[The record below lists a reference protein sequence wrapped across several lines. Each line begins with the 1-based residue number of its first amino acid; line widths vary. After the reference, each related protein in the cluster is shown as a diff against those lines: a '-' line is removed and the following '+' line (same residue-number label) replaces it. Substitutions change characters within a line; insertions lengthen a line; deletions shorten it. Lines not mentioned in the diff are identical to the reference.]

1 MTDTGKQQR
10 QAESAGHNPVVAAGR
25 VPPRPA
31 PGSQPAGRNPQ
42 GQRAPQG
49 QPPRKP
55 GASGDD
61 DEERV
66 LDIDDE
72 EE

>member
-10 QAESAGHNPVVAAGR
+10 KAEAERMMAAGR
-25 VPPRPA
+25 VPRGPA

-42 GQRAPQG
+42 GPRAPQG
-49 QPPRKP
+49 QQKKP
-55 GASGDD
+55 GASGD

>member
-10 QAESAGHNPVVAAGR
+10 KTEAAGHNPVAAGR
-25 VPPRPA
+25 VPRGPA

-42 GQRAPQG
+42 GQRAPQAPG
-49 QPPRKP
+49 QPKP

-66 LDIDDE
+66 LDLDDE

>member
-10 QAESAGHNPVVAAGR
+10 KPEAAGHHPMAAGR
-25 VPPRPA
+25 VPRGPA

-42 GQRAPQG
+42 GPRAPQG
-49 QPPRKP
+49 GQRKP
-55 GASGDD
+55 AAGDD

>member
-10 QAESAGHNPVVAAGR
+10 KAEAERMMAAGR
-25 VPPRPA
+25 VPRGPA

-42 GQRAPQG
+42 APRAPQA
-49 QPPRKP
+49 PPKP
-55 GASGDD
+55 GASGD

>member
-10 QAESAGHNPVVAAGR
+10 QAESAGHNPVAAGR
-25 VPPRPA
+25 VPRGPA

-49 QPPRKP
+49 QAPRKP

>member
-10 QAESAGHNPVVAAGR
+10 KAEAERMMAAGR
-25 VPPRPA
+25 VPRGPA

-49 QPPRKP
+49 QPKP

>member
-1 MTDTGKQQR
+1 MTDTGKQQ
-10 QAESAGHNPVVAAGR
+10 QKPEAAGHHPMAAGR
-25 VPPRPA
+25 VPRGPA

-42 GQRAPQG
+42 APRAPQG
-49 QPPRKP
+49 GQQRKP
-55 GASGDD
+55 AAGDD